1 MPSHFETIKQASRFL
16 RGSIAEGLADTVTG
30 AISEDDNKLLKFHG
44 SYQQDDRDIRDERR
58 RQKLEP
64 AYAFMVRARL
74 PGGVMTTAQWL
85 AFDKIAGDYASSGLR
100 ITTRQTFQ
108 WHGIIK
114 RDLKPTIAAIDAAMA
129 STIAACGDVNRN
141 VVCNANPVESRAHE
155 EAYAWA
161 VRLSEHLKPK
171 TRAYHEIWLDGEK
184 LVGEERAEQ
193 EAILADST
201 QRLPLVSSPDGASL
215 AGVAGAAHAKNVKVS
230 PAISIFEPANVLEGP
245 HLSRGS
251 SVLSEL
257 NTPSEGDAIEAVA
270 VSTTGSPVDAGP
282 HAVENDSPEVEPLYG
297 PTYLPRKFKIGL
309 AIPPLNDVDVFAQDL
324 GLIAI
329 VEEDG
334 RLAGFNVAIG
344 GGMGASQGDP
354 STYPRLADVIGFVPP
369 EQLLELA
376 ETVIAVQ
383 RDWGDREERKHAR
396 LKYTIDRHGLAA
408 FKAEL
413 ELRLSFALQS
423 DRAFRFDHNGDRYGW
438 IEGHAGRWH
447 LTLQVEAG
455 RLLDIEA
462 HTWLGGM
469 RELAAIH
476 KGDIRLTCN
485 QNLIIANVAAA
496 DRAAIDALVA
506 RHGMDGYRKHS
517 AIRQHAIACVAL
529 PTCGLAMAESER
541 YLPQLLPKLEALLDR
556 HGLIDAPILLRL
568 SGCPNGCSRPYLG
581 EIALIGRAP
590 GRYDLRLGADFRGQ
604 RLNQLHREN
613 VDEAD
618 LLKVLDELFARFAA
632 ERTAGEHFGD
642 FLLRAAVMS
651 QPRQILL
658 KVNA

>member
-1 MPSHFETIKQASRFL
+1 MPSHLEQIKIDSRFL
-16 RGSIAEGLADTVTG
+16 RGTIAEGLADAVTG

-44 SYQQDDRDIRDERR
+44 SYLQDDRDIRDERR

-85 AFDKIAGDYASSGLR
+85 AFDRIAGDYASSGLR

-114 RDLKPTIAAIDAAMA
+114 RDLQPTIAAINAALA

-141 VVCNANPVESRAHE
+141 VVCNTNPVESQAHE

-171 TRAYHEIWLDGEK
+171 TRAYHELWLDGEK
-184 LVGEERAEQ
+184 LVGEEQ
-193 EAILADST
+193 
-201 QRLPLVSSPDGASL
+201 
-215 AGVAGAAHAKNVKVS
+215 
-230 PAISIFEPANVLEGP
+230 
-245 HLSRGS
+245 
-251 SVLSEL
+251 
-257 NTPSEGDAIEAVA
+257 
-270 VSTTGSPVDAGP
+270 
-282 HAVENDSPEVEPLYG
+282 EPLYG

-329 VEEDG
+329 IEDG
-334 RLAGFNVAIG
+334 RLVGFNAAIG
-344 GGMGASQGDP
+344 GGMGASHGDP
-354 STYPRLADVIGFVPP
+354 STYPRLADVIGFVLP
-369 EQLLELA
+369 EQLLALA

-383 RDWGDREERKHAR
+383 RDWGDRGERKHAR

-413 ELRLSFALQS
+413 EQRLGFTLQPA
-423 DRAFRFDHNGDRYGW
+423 RAFRFDHNGDRYGW
-438 IEGHAGRWH
+438 IEGHAGHWH

-455 RLLDIEA
+455 RLLDTEA
-462 HTWLGGM
+462 QAWLSGM
-469 RELAAIH
+469 REVAAVH
-476 KGDIRLTCN
+476 TGDIRLTCN
-485 QNLIIANVAAA
+485 QNLIIANVAAE
-496 DRAAIDALVA
+496 DRERIDAIVA

-517 AIRQHAIACVAL
+517 AIRQHAVACVAL

-556 HGLIDAPILLRL
+556 HGLIDTPILLRL

-581 EIALIGRAP
+581 EIALVGRAP
-590 GRYDLRLGADFRGQ
+590 GRYDLRLGADFSGQ
-604 RLNQLHREN
+604 RLNQVHREN
-613 VDEAD
+613 VDEAT
-618 LLKVLDELFARFAA
+618 LLEVLGQLFASYASERAA
-632 ERTAGEHFGD
+632 DEHFGD
-642 FLLRAAVMS
+642 FLLRTGILG
-651 QPRQILL
+651 QPRRIPLE
-658 KVNA
+658 VVA